1 MGSKEIRIGVVGA
14 RRGLGF
20 SAVVQHLQ
28 GVIMYALCDTD
39 LAMAKSVQ
47 EKAGARYVFDDFEQ
61 FIECGIDVA
70 VIASP
75 PEFHVQQAVDAL
87 RRDIH
92 VLSEVPAA
100 HTINECF
107 ELLQAVRSSKAQYM
121 LAENYRYMTEVELVR
136 RLVLDGRFGDLYY
149 AEGAYIHDCRN
160 IRRDASG
167 RLTWRANYPSQ
178 IMYCTHSLAPIN
190 YWWDN
195 CRITTA
201 IGQDTGPNRFE
212 KYRTND
218 CDVAFM
224 RNEDLGLIIVRADGN
239 SPRPHQMAKFALQGT
254 LGAYESG
261 RVHDEPAHV
270 YFSPDG
276 KPNPDARWEL
286 LTDYAQA
293 YLPEEWLNPPPEARA
308 GGHGTSEWFMI
319 RDFINAVRENA
330 TPPIDIYAALN
341 CTAPGL
347 YALSSKLQGG
357 IPVTVP
363 DYRAVPTVQTLH
375 VPGKAAREEAAAGG
389 KPQAAQT
396 SSSF

>member
-20 SAVVQHLQ
+20 SAVVQHMQ
-28 GVIMYALCDTD
+28 GVTMYALCDME
-39 LAMAKSVQ
+39 LEKAESLK
-47 EKAGARYVFDDFEQ
+47 EKAGAKYVFDDFEQ

-87 RRDIH
+87 RRNIH
-92 VLSEVPAA
+92 VLSEVPAT

-121 LAENYRYMTEVELVR
+121 LAENYRYATEVELVR

-160 IRRDASG
+160 IRRDANG
-167 RLTWRANYPSQ
+167 HLTWRANYPSQ
-178 IMYCTHSLAPIN
+178 IMYCTHSLAPVN

-195 CRITTA
+195 CRITTV
-201 IGQDTGPNRFE
+201 IGQDTGPNRYE

-218 CDVAFM
+218 CDVALA

-239 SPRPHQMAKFALQGT
+239 SPRPHQMNKFALQGT
-254 LGAYESG
+254 GGCYESG
-261 RVHDEPAHV
+261 RVHGEQSNV
-270 YFSPDG
+270 YFSPGG
-276 KPNPDARWEL
+276 KTNPEAAWEPL
-286 LTDYAQA
+286 NNYAKD
-293 YLPEEWLNPPPEARA
+293 YLPDEWLNPPPEARA

-319 RDFINAVRENA
+319 RDFINAVRENLS
-330 TPPIDIYAALN
+330 PPIDIYAALN

-347 YALSSKLQGG
+347 YAVASKLQAGL
-357 IPVTVP
+357 PVSVP
-363 DYRAVPTVQTLH
+363 DFRAVPPVQTLH
-375 VPGKAAREEAAAGG
+375 VTGKASNEKAGG
-389 KPQAAQT
+389 ADRDHAPAV
-396 SSSF
+396 SS